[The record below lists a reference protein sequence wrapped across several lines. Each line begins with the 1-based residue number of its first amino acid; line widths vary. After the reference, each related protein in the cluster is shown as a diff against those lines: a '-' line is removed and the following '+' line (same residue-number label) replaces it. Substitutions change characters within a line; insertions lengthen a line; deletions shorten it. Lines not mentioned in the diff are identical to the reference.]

1 MKFRRQ
7 YLYFVTQNRYQ
18 SKMEVSISGLRK
30 QCKNKDEAFLEKDLA
45 SKEPIGQFKAW
56 YDEVC
61 AAKQVLFP
69 GAMCLATVSREGF
82 PSARYVICTSF
93 SKDGF
98 KFFTDY
104 SSRKS
109 KEMDTNPNVAATF
122 YWAACDRSIR
132 IEGHAEK
139 LPDEES
145 TEAFKSRPLDVQAA
159 VWASSQSIP
168 IESKSLLGERQ
179 NELREKFLAEKEV
192 PKPNY
197 WGGYIIRPSAVEFW
211 QAQSNRLSD
220 RIRFRRPEHGE
231 IPDGKLLHA
240 GEDGW
245 VYERLSP

>member
-1 MKFRRQ
+1 MKLKRQ
-7 YLYFVTQNRYQ
+7 FLSLVTQYRYQ
-18 SKMEVSISGLRK
+18 SKMEVDISGLRK
-30 QCKNKDEAFLEKDLA
+30 QCRSKDEAFLEKDLV

-61 AAKQVLFP
+61 AAKDVLFP
-69 GAMCLATVSREGF
+69 GAMCLATASQEGY

-109 KEMDTNPNVAATF
+109 KEMDKNPNVAATF
-122 YWAACDRSIR
+122 YWAACDRSVR
-132 IEGHAEK
+132 IEGQAEK
-139 LPDEES
+139 LPEEES
-145 TEAFKSRPLDVQAA
+145 TVAFKSRPVDAQAA

-168 IESKSLLGERQ
+168 IESKTLLGERQ
-179 NELREKFLAEKEV
+179 SELRDKFLAEKEV
-192 PKPNY
+192 SKPSY

-220 RIRFRRPEHGE
+220 RIRFRRPEDGE
-231 IPDGKLLHA
+231 TPDGKLLHE